1 MIDNYAKIQNV
12 CICMNEAATC
22 KQLCINIIINDDEFL

>member
-12 CICMNEAATC
+12 CMRMNEAATV
-22 KQLCINIIINDDEFL
+22 QTIINNDDEFL